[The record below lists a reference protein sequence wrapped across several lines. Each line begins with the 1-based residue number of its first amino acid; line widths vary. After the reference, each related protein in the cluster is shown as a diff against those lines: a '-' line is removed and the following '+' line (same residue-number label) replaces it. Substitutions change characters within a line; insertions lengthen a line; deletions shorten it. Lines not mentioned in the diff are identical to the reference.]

1 MAGKATRS
9 SRLLRLAAIFLVGI
23 AAWAATGPLKLTG
36 EYYTFLIVVIS
47 YLAVVT
53 MAVSMLAG
61 FCGIWPIGHTAFTAI
76 GAYMAVNLGMEGV
89 PMEAIIVISIIVAGA
104 VGYVLGMAAGRFSVL
119 YFGLLTLA
127 LSLTAFELIGHWNQ
141 FTGGEQGIAVP
152 PIPSILY
159 QGNIGLSQAAGFC
172 IIIATLAFFAV
183 DLIVQGPIGRRWLA
197 VKSQRTAA
205 MAVGFVP
212 PRENAIAFAISAA
225 LGAVS
230 GVSMAVA
237 MSYLDPE
244 AFSLN
249 AGVQMLVST
258 VVGGTGSL
266 IGAVFGAAF
275 IVLVPEFA
283 RGTNNVAPFVYGIT
297 MVGVL
302 LFLRR
307 GVVPSLIEMIA
318 PRQRRG
324 DRELELS
331 IGQAHDLAALVA
343 DVLPVSGLA
352 LSVDGLSVQFGGVKA
367 LQDVS
372 LEVPSGNVVGLIGP
386 NGSGKTTLLNV
397 LSGFYTATTVRGI
410 KLGESDLLALSP
422 WQRMQAGF
430 GRTFQ
435 HAELFSE
442 LTIGDMLRV
451 VARQGVSARRNA
463 GAKLV
468 DPDVVAERIISGL
481 GLEQVA
487 DSYPRELPFG
497 IQKVSDIA
505 RAIAGGAGFLAMD
518 EPFSGLDTEEST
530 KLRQMLRELKAAG
543 LTILIIDHAVHEIFD
558 LADNIVVLDFGC
570 VIARGKPEDIR
581 NDPKV
586 REAYFGLTETAGVP
600 LDKAARVE
608 VPAALPVL
616 SAQDVLHRY
625 GGVLA
630 LDKVSVDIGRGS
642 FVSVL
647 GANGAGKSTL
657 AMILSGLIH
666 PSAGK
671 VAANGAPLNG
681 SAREQRISLVPEGRR
696 LFGQLSVRE
705 NLLLGGYA
713 AGASR
718 EEIATR
724 VKAVAEG
731 LPKAVRDDLGRAAA
745 TLSGGEQ
752 QMLAIGRALMAEPQ
766 TLIIDEPSM
775 GLAPILIKQVY
786 EQLAELHG
794 KGVTI
799 LLMEQMATNAVRHSD
814 RMIILDRGRV
824 VYSGPPTGDEAN
836 AALVSG
842 YIGKEAH

>member
-1 MAGKATRS
+1 MTGTATGPG
-9 SRLLRLAAIFLVGI
+9 RLLRLSAILIVGA
-23 AAWAATGPLKLTG
+23 AAWAATGPLGLTG
-36 EYYTFLIVVIS
+36 EYYTFLIVAIS

-76 GAYMAVNLGMEGV
+76 GAYLAVNLGMEGV
-89 PMEAIIVISIIVAGA
+89 PMEAIIVVAVAVAGV

-127 LSLTAFELIGHWNQ
+127 LSLTAFELIGHWDQ
-141 FTGGEQGIAVP
+141 FTGGEQGIVVP
-152 PIPSILY
+152 AIPSLLY
-159 QGNIGLSQAAGFC
+159 GGNIGLSQAAGFC
-172 IIIATLAFFAV
+172 IIMATLSFLVV
-183 DLIVQGPIGRRWLA
+183 DLICQGPIGRRWLA
-197 VKSQRTAA
+197 VKSQRTAS

-212 PRENAIAFAISAA
+212 PRENATAFAISAGLA
-225 LGAVS
+225 AVS

-266 IGAVFGAAF
+266 VGAVFGAAF

-283 RGTNNVAPFVYGIT
+283 RGTSNVAPFVYGIT
-297 MVGVL
+297 MVAVL
-302 LFLRR
+302 LFLRK
-307 GVVPSLIEMIA
+307 GVVPSLIDMFA
-318 PRQRRG
+318 RLRRG
-324 DRELELS
+324 GRETGLAT
-331 IGQAHDLAALVA
+331 GQARDLAALVK

-352 LSVDGLSVQFGGVKA
+352 LTVDGLSVQFGGVKA

-372 LEVPSGNVVGLIGP
+372 LDVPSGHVVGLIGP

-397 LSGFYTATTVRGI
+397 LSGFYTATKVGGLR
-410 KLGESDLLALSP
+410 LGERDLLALSP

-442 LTIGDMLRV
+442 LTVGEMLRV
-451 VARQGVSARRNA
+451 VARQGMAARRNA

-468 DPDVVAERIISGL
+468 DPDAVAARIIAGL
-481 GLEQVA
+481 GLEPVA
-487 DSYPRELPFG
+487 DSFPRELPFG

-505 RAIAGGAGFLAMD
+505 RAMAGGAGFLAMD
-518 EPFSGLDTEEST
+518 EPFSGLDTDEST

-543 LTILIIDHAVHEIFD
+543 LSILIIDHAVHEIFD

-570 VIARGKPEDIR
+570 VIARGRPEEIR

-586 REAYFGLTETAGVP
+586 REAYFGLTGTDDQVG
-600 LDKAARVE
+600 KAARAG
-608 VPAALPVL
+608 AAAGLPVL

-630 LDKVSVDIGRGS
+630 LDKVSVDIGKGS

-647 GANGAGKSTL
+647 GSNGAGKSTL
-657 AMILSGLIH
+657 AMILSGLMH
-666 PSAGK
+666 PSAGT
-671 VAANGAPLNG
+671 VAANGAALNG
-681 SAREQRISLVPEGRR
+681 NAREQRISLVPEGRR

-718 EEIATR
+718 HEIDTR
-724 VKAVAEG
+724 MQAVAQG

-786 EQLAELHG
+786 EQLSDLHG
-794 KGVTI
+794 RGVTI

>member
-1 MAGKATRS
+1 MAGKSTRS
-9 SRLLRLAAIFLVGI
+9 TRLLRLAAILLIGI

-36 EYYTFLIVVIS
+36 EYYTFLVVAIS

-76 GAYMAVNLGMEGV
+76 GAYMAVNLGAEGV

-127 LSLTAFELIGHWNQ
+127 LSLTAFELIGHWDQ

-172 IIIATLAFFAV
+172 IIVATLAFLAV

-266 IGAVFGAAF
+266 VGAVFGAAF

-283 RGTNNVAPFVYGIT
+283 RGTNNVAPFVYGVT
-297 MVGVL
+297 MMGVL
-302 LFLRR
+302 LFLRK
-307 GVVPSLIEMIA
+307 GVVPSLVEKLA
-318 PRQRRG
+318 GVRRG

-331 IGQAHDLAALVA
+331 AGQARDLAGLVA

-352 LSVDGLSVQFGGVKA
+352 LSIDDLSVQFGGVKA
-367 LQDVS
+367 LQNVS
-372 LEVPSGNVVGLIGP
+372 LDVPSGNVVGLIGP

-397 LSGFYTATTVRGI
+397 LSGFYAATTVRGI
-410 KLGESDLLALSP
+410 KLGEGDLLALSP

-435 HAELFSE
+435 HAELFAE

-451 VARQGVSARRNA
+451 VARQGVSARRKA
-463 GAKLV
+463 GAKFV
-468 DPDVVAERIISGL
+468 DPDMVAERIISGL
-481 GLEQVA
+481 GLEQAA

-505 RAIAGGAGFLAMD
+505 RAMAGGAGFLAMD

-570 VIARGKPEDIR
+570 VIARGKPEEIR

-586 REAYFGLTETAGVP
+586 REAYFGLTESADTP
-600 LDKAARVE
+600 LDKVARIE
-608 VPAALPVL
+608 VPGVLPVL
-616 SAQDVLHRY
+616 SAQDVQHRY

-630 LDKVSVDIGRGS
+630 LDKVSVDIGKGS

-657 AMILSGLIH
+657 AMILSGLMH

-696 LFGQLSVRE
+696 LFGQLSVHE

-718 EEIATR
+718 DEIATR
-724 VKAVAEG
+724 LKAVAEG

-752 QMLAIGRALMAEPQ
+752 QMLAIGRALMAEPH

>member
-1 MAGKATRS
+1 MAGKATGS
-9 SRLLRLAAIFLVGI
+9 TRLLRLAAILLIGI

-36 EYYTFLIVVIS
+36 EYYTFLIVAIS

-76 GAYMAVNLGMEGV
+76 GAYMAVNLGAEGV

-127 LSLTAFELIGHWNQ
+127 LSLTAFELIGHWDQ

-172 IIIATLAFFAV
+172 IILATLAFLAV

-197 VKSQRTAA
+197 VKSQRTAS

-318 PRQRRG
+318 RLRGG
-324 DRELELS
+324 DRKLELS
-331 IGQAHDLAALVA
+331 IGQARDLAALVA

-372 LEVPSGNVVGLIGP
+372 LDVPSGNVVGLIGP

-397 LSGFYTATTVRGI
+397 LSGFYTATSVRGI
-410 KLGESDLLALSP
+410 KLGEGDLLALSP

-451 VARQGVSARRNA
+451 VARQGVSARREAEAN
-463 GAKLV
+463 LV
-468 DPDVVAERIISGL
+468 DPDMVAERIISGL

-505 RAIAGGAGFLAMD
+505 RAMAGGAGFLAMD

-570 VIARGKPEDIR
+570 VIARGKPEEIR

-586 REAYFGLTETAGVP
+586 REAYFGLTETADTP
-600 LDKAARVE
+600 LDKVARIE
-608 VPAALPVL
+608 VPGVLPVL
-616 SAQDVLHRY
+616 SAQDVQHRY

-630 LDKVSVDIGRGS
+630 LDKVSVDIGKGS

-647 GANGAGKSTL
+647 GSNGAGKSTL
-657 AMILSGLIH
+657 AMILSGLMH

-671 VAANGAPLNG
+671 VASNGAPLNG

-696 LFGQLSVRE
+696 LFGQLSVHE

-718 EEIATR
+718 DEIATR
-724 VKAVAEG
+724 LKAVTEG
-731 LPKAVRDDLGRAAA
+731 LPKAVRDDLSRAAA

>member
-1 MAGKATRS
+1 M
-9 SRLLRLAAIFLVGI
+9 RLAAILLIGI

-36 EYYTFLIVVIS
+36 DYYTFLIVAIS

-76 GAYMAVNLGMEGV
+76 GAYMTVNLGLQGV
-89 PMEAIIVISIIVAGA
+89 PMEAIIVIAIVVAGV

-127 LSLTAFELIGHWNQ
+127 LSLTAFELIGHWDH
-141 FTGGEQGIAVP
+141 FTGGEQGIVVP

-159 QGNIGLSQAAGFC
+159 QGNIGLSQAASFC
-172 IIIATLAFFAV
+172 IIVATLSFLVV
-183 DLIVQGPIGRRWLA
+183 DLICQGPIGRRWLA
-197 VKSQRTAA
+197 VKSQRTAS
-205 MAVGFVP
+205 MAFGFVP
-212 PRENAIAFAISAA
+212 PRENAIAFSISAA

-266 IGAVFGAAF
+266 VGAVFGAAF

-283 RGTNNVAPFVYGIT
+283 RGTSNVAPFVYGIT

-302 LFLRR
+302 LFLRK
-307 GVVPSLIEMIA
+307 GVVPSLIEMA
-318 PRQRRG
+318 AGLRRG
-324 DRELELS
+324 RRKLDSS
-331 IGQAHDLAALVA
+331 IGQAGDLAALVA

-352 LSVDGLSVQFGGVKA
+352 LSVDGLDVQFGGVKA

-372 LEVPSGNVVGLIGP
+372 LEVPSGHVVGLIGP

-410 KLGESDLLALSP
+410 RLGDRDLLALSP

-435 HAELFSE
+435 HAELFAE
-442 LTIGDMLRV
+442 LSIGDMLRV
-451 VARQGVSARRNA
+451 VARQGVAARRQA

-468 DPDVVAERIISGL
+468 DPDAVAARIIAGL
-481 GLEQVA
+481 GLERVA

-505 RAIAGGAGFLAMD
+505 RAMAGGASFIAMD
-518 EPFSGLDTEEST
+518 EPFSGLDGEESA

-586 REAYFGLTETAGVP
+586 REAYFGLTEVVGDE
-600 LDKAARVE
+600 LDKAARIDV
-608 VPAALPVL
+608 AAAPPVL
-616 SAQDVLHRY
+616 SAQDVQHRY

-630 LDKVSVDIGRGS
+630 LDKVSIDIGKGS

-647 GANGAGKSTL
+647 GSNGAGKSTL
-657 AMILSGLIH
+657 AMILSGLLH

-671 VAANGAPLNG
+671 VAAGGAALNG

-718 EEIATR
+718 DEIANR
-724 VKAVAEG
+724 MQAVAQG

-752 QMLAIGRALMAEPQ
+752 QMLAIGRALMAEPR

-786 EQLAELHG
+786 EQLADLHG

-824 VYSGPPTGDEAN
+824 VYSGAPTGDEAS